1 MKVTIYSTA
10 GINGNVVDL
19 LSTVTTYGQLKTAVG
34 NSYPWATS
42 NVADESEKE
51 YTSDS
56 DTIPSED
63 FCLFVYPRQTKS
75 GATMSKLP
83 YNAVKRTINNIV
95 DDSDEAED
103 FFGNFEIL
111 STLELN
117 EMLTK
122 WYAYEEKMKSEEDF
136 LDNTISLEDICK
148 FIDYKYIV
156 YTSDA
161 TDRPTVGT
169 IVSSIVDHFAMPDL
183 CQIKYKEIAKKKG
196 WV

>member
-19 LSTVTTYGQLKTAVG
+19 LSTVTTYGQLKTAIG
-34 NSYPWATS
+34 NSYPWSTS

-51 YTSDS
+51 YISDS

-75 GATMSKLP
+75 GARMSQLP
-83 YNAVKRTINNIV
+83 YNAVKRTINNIIEN
-95 DDSDEAED
+95 SDEAED
-103 FFGNFEIL
+103 FFGDFEML

-136 LDNTISLEDICK
+136 LDNTITLEDICK

-169 IVSSIVDHFAMPDL
+169 IVSSIVNHFAMPDL

-196 WV
+196 WI

>member
-34 NSYPWATS
+34 NGYPWATS

-56 DTIPSED
+56 DRIPSGD
-63 FCLFVYPRQTKS
+63 FCLFVYPKQTKS
-75 GATMSKLP
+75 GATTSRLP

-95 DDSDEAED
+95 DDNEGAED
-103 FFGNFEIL
+103 FFGDFEML

-148 FIDYKYIV
+148 FIAYKYIV
-156 YTSDA
+156 YIPGKMDK
-161 TDRPTVGT
+161 PTVEA

-183 CQIKYKEIAKKKG
+183 CQIKYKEIAEKKG

>member
-19 LSTVTTYGQLKTAVG
+19 LSTVTTYGQLKTAIG
-34 NSYPWATS
+34 NSYPWSTS

-51 YTSDS
+51 YISDS

-75 GATMSKLP
+75 GARMNQLP
-83 YNAVKRTINNIV
+83 YNAVKRTINNIIEN
-95 DDSDEAED
+95 SDEAED
-103 FFGNFEIL
+103 FFGDFEML

-136 LDNTISLEDICK
+136 LDNTITLEDICK

-169 IVSSIVDHFAMPDL
+169 IVSSIVNHFAMPDL

-196 WV
+196 WI